1 MDSILSR
8 TEHRV
13 LHLSKSL
20 LLMRS
25 SFFLPIVNMVIRRG
39 GRALFVLFFFL
50 FFAIVILHCR
60 RHNTEVQQR
69 TDKRRKSTLRC
80 FCSTNF
86 VLKTYN
92 TDFPGTRVH
101 IKWLRD
107 KKNPRACHYY
117 RPAKYKD
124 QNWLEHNKEI
134 REQPLREEVNWWIL
148 FNFRGSKILLKTS
161 NFLY

>member
-1 MDSILSR
+1 MFFICQNHYCLWG
-8 TEHRV
+8 
-13 LHLSKSL
+13 L
-20 LLMRS
+20 L
-25 SFFLPIVNMVIRRG
+25 FLPIVNMVIRRG

-107 KKNPRACHYY
+107 KKKNPRACQYY

-134 REQPLREEVNWWIL
+134 REQPLREEINWWIL
-148 FNFRGSKILLKTS
+148 YNFRGSKILLKTS